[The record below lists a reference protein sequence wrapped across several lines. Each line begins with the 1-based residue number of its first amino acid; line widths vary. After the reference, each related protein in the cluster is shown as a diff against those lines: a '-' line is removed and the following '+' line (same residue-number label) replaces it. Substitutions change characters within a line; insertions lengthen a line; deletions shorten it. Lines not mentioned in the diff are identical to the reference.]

1 MDKSIAIAIAVLAVI
16 ALVVF
21 SLVSVSEPEEPAQE
35 ERRPSAADNQGAI
48 GGSTIAAP
56 GSKQEC
62 LEAIDKRVSVCS
74 RTENPSA
81 CAAWGERAKANC

>member
-1 MDKSIAIAIAVLAVI
+1 MDKSIAIAIAVLAAI

-48 GGSTIAAP
+48 GTTGAVS

-74 RTENPSA
+74 RTENPGE
-81 CAAWGERAKANC
+81 CRAWGERAKANC